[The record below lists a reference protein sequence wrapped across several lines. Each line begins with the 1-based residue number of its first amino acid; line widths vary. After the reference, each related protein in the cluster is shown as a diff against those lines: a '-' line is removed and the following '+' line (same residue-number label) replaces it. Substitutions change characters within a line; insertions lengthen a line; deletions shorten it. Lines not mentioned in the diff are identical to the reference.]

1 MFEIP
6 LEIRM
11 LMDYL
16 DALDMQK
23 PLDEPADEK
32 EE

>member
-1 MFEIP
+1 
-6 LEIRM
+6 M